1 MPLSYLYPNKRLLPE
16 HTPSSYATAAINVGV
31 VMPKTISPGSENIES
46 FERKPGFHKK
56 YDNMSSLDLSA
67 SGGNL
72 ALDMASAV
80 FSNQSATPLE
90 QRKNDLPEDGKGTW
104 LHDFRAPFISSP
116 IFGLQSWE
124 ENLANLGT
132 EFDGVSLQ
140 QQSLND
146 DDHAPEEAIFEKI
159 EVKDQHFVVDGL
171 MEVGISSSRLLFLQ
185 PLLHCFFLGKK
196 D

>member
-16 HTPSSYATAAINVGV
+16 HTPSSCATAAINVGV

-46 FERKPGFHKK
+46 FERKPGFQKK
-56 YDNMSSLDLSA
+56 YDNMSSLGLSA
-67 SGGNL
+67 SGANL
-72 ALDMASAV
+72 AFDMASAV

-90 QRKNDLPEDGKGTW
+90 RRKNDLSEDGKGTW
-104 LHDFRAPFISSP
+104 LHDFQAPFISSP

-140 QQSLND
+140 QESLND
-146 DDHAPEEAIFEKI
+146 ADHVPEEAIFEKI

-171 MEVGISSSRLLFLQ
+171 VEVGISSSRLLFLH